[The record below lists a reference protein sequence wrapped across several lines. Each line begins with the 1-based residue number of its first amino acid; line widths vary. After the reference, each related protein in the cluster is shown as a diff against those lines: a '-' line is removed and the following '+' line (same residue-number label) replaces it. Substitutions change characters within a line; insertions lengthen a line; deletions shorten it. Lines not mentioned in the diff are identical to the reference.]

1 MEEKMDPTKRF
12 SNRAKL
18 YANYRPGYPKELIS
32 FLRDEL
38 NLRPLHIIADVG
50 SGTGLLSKLFLD
62 NGNVV
67 YAVEPNREMR
77 QAAESI
83 FDKNPNFHS
92 VDGTAE
98 HTTLAEHRIDFVT
111 VAQAFHWFD
120 KELTHQ
126 EFKRMLKPNGN
137 VILVYNDRK
146 KTDGFM
152 QEYERLLLKYAPNYK
167 EQTHQDVSEKE
178 INDFYGNEKLGK
190 KYFDN
195 YQSLDL
201 EGFKGRLMSSSFVPL
216 ELNLQPSF
224 SKELKEIFERCRVQG
239 KVKFEYITR
248 IWYGKITD

>member
-1 MEEKMDPTKRF
+1 MGPTKRF

-18 YANYRPGYPKELIS
+18 YADYRPGYPKELIS
-32 FLRDEL
+32 FLRDEM
-38 NLRPLHIIADVG
+38 NLRPLHTIADVG

-67 YAVEPNREMR
+67 YAVEPNMEMR

-83 FDKNPNFHS
+83 FDHNPNFHS

-98 HTTLAEHRIDFVT
+98 HTTLTEHRIDFVT

-120 KELTHQ
+120 KGLTRQ
-126 EFKRMLKPNGN
+126 EFKRILKPNGN
-137 VILVYNDRK
+137 VILIYNDRK
-146 KTDGFM
+146 KIDGFM
-152 QEYERLLLKYAPNYK
+152 QEYERLLLNYAPNYK

-178 INDFYGNEKLGK
+178 ITDFYGNERVGK

-201 EGFKGRLMSSSFVPL
+201 EGFKGRLMSSSFIPL

-224 SKELKEIFERCRVQG
+224 NEELKQIFERYRLEG
-239 KVKFEYITR
+239 KVRFEYITR
-248 IWYGKITD
+248 VWYGKITH

>member
-1 MEEKMDPTKRF
+1 MLTT
-12 SNRAKL
+12 NQ
-18 YANYRPGYPKELIS
+18 GYSKELIS

-38 NLRPLHIIADVG
+38 NLRPSRIIADVG

-77 QAAESI
+77 QVAESI

-137 VILVYNDRK
+137 VILVYNDGK

-190 KYFDN
+190 KYFDD

-239 KVKFEYITR
+239 KVR
-248 IWYGKITD
+248 I